1 MTRKTT
7 KIIAPSH
14 IELQQA
20 KIAEKAAKKARRK
33 QAEEGSEELRIKL
46 TELIRKQIPQIEKDL
61 SDMAPKER
69 CDTIAKLAPYVL
81 PRLVGQPVSNDT
93 EESDTDEL
101 AELASR
107 TAQTT
112 ELAN

>member
-1 MTRKTT
+1 MPRKAT
-7 KIIAPSH
+7 KAVVPTQ

-20 KIAEKAAKKARRK
+20 KVAEKAAKKARRK

-61 SDMAPKER
+61 ANMTAKER

-81 PRLVGQPVSNDT
+81 PKLIQTPLP
-93 EESDTDEL
+93 SDSDEPETN
-101 AELASR
+101 EL
-107 TAQTT
+107 T
-112 ELAN
+112 ELANRTTGVMN